1 MSCDCR
7 SWQLAAVQQC
17 IVIHTCTQ
25 TTSTTH
31 DCQLVAD
38 ARARRLHSAN
48 ARTLVVSRTCSSFGD
63 MIFASAEPQVSNSP
77 PPNLR
82 LCGLSHGQ
90 LRQLL
95 KTFLFRQW
103 GRGAVCCHT
112 ASWGSYWRHL
122 YSDSEAVVQCELFLT
137 ALNRNIIT
145 YLRVLLKEYNNCTA
159 RIYLLFF
166 HQLHINRHN
175 ILQEICCSQY
185 SLFSKH
191 NTNHKQQKAPKMQ
204 FIHILYIVFYSRIC
218 YFLLFGKLGLHRLF
232 LDY

>member
-1 MSCDCR
+1 MTVSLSPTPAPEDYILLTLEHLLLVGR
-7 SWQLAAVQQC
+7 AAVLEIWSLPLQN
-17 IVIHTCTQ
+17 HKSQ
-25 TTSTTH
+25 TVRHLIS
-31 DCQLVAD
+31 DYYV
-38 ARARRLHSAN
+38 
-48 ARTLVVSRTCSSFGD
+48 G
-63 MIFASAEPQVSNSP
+63 
-77 PPNLR
+77 
-82 LCGLSHGQ
+82 
-90 LRQLL
+90 
-95 KTFLFRQW
+95 
-103 GRGAVCCHT
+103 CHT